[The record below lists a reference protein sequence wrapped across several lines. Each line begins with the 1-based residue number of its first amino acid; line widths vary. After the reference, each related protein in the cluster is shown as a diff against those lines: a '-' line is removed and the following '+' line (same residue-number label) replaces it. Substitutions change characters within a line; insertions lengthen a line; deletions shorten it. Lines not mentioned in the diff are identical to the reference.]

1 MEDVEVKGKKTV
13 VLGASQNPDRY
24 SYSAVMKLK
33 EKGHTPVPVGIKH
46 GSIEGVDIMVGK
58 PQIEH
63 VHTISLYL
71 GAERQ
76 KPLYDYILSLRPDR
90 IIFNPGAE
98 NSELAHLAR
107 SQQIEVINGCT
118 LVMLAINA
126 F

>member
-33 EKGHTPVPVGIKH
+33 EKGHVPVPVGIKH
-46 GSIEGVDIMVGK
+46 GNIEGVDIMVGR
-58 PQIEH
+58 PQLQD

-107 SQQIEVINGCT
+107 LKDIEVINGCT